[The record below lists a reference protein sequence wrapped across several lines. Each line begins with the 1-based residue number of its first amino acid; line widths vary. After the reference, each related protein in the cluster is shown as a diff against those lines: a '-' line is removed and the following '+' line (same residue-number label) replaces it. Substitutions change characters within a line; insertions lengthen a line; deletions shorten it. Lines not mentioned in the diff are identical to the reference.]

1 MADMLLE
8 LAVWSAGCLF
18 LVMSEST
25 EDLIVNSVSMHMP
38 ILGWTTGVSLTP
50 SGCVGEA
57 GLYSHMHM
65 RCFAQVAVNFI
76 GEVDLLLLSCFFSTA
91 SRQRL
96 AKYRTDHRWGV
107 AEGVTQKDKMTPG
120 VLR

>member
-1 MADMLLE
+1 MRYTPDEYKEVRPTSGRRRWLIALVPMADMLLE

-38 ILGWTTGVSLTP
+38 ILGWTTGVSRTP

-65 RCFAQVAVNFI
+65 R
-76 GEVDLLLLSCFFSTA
+76 
-91 SRQRL
+91 
-96 AKYRTDHRWGV
+96 
-107 AEGVTQKDKMTPG
+107 
-120 VLR
+120 